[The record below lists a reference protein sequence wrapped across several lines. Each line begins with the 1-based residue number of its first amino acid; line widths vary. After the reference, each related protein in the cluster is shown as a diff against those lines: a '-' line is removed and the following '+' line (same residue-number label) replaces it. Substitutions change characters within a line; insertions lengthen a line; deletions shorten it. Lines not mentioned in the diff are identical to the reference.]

1 MSTNVRREFL
11 GETVLDRRQDLR
23 LSKEEAARRG
33 GMSVKTWTAVEDGKP
48 VRTTTYV
55 GVEDALEW
63 KRGSVSA
70 VLDGGDA
77 TPLEPSADAE
87 PIEVEYAARVLE
99 LVRAQYG
106 EEVYRAAIARLDQ
119 GNSGSDTSRRGA
131 V

>member
-11 GETVLDRRQDLR
+11 GETVLERRQDLR

-33 GMSVKTWTAVEDGKP
+33 GMSVKTWTSVENGKE
-48 VRTTTYV
+48 VRPTTYV
-55 GVEDALEW
+55 GVEDALAW

-77 TPLEPSADAE
+77 TPMEPVTEDE
-87 PIEVEYAARVLE
+87 PIEVEHAARVLE

-106 EEVYRAAIARLDQ
+106 EEVYRAAIARLDE
-119 GNSGSDTSRRGA
+119 GRTGREVPRRGA
-131 V
+131 L

>member
-1 MSTNVRREFL
+1 MTTNVRREFL
-11 GETVLDRRQDLR
+11 GETVQERRLDLG

-33 GMSVKTWTAVEDGKP
+33 GLSVKTWTSVETGQK
-48 VRTTTYV
+48 VRPTTYV

-77 TPLEPSADAE
+77 TPLDPPAEDA
-87 PIEVEYAARVLE
+87 PIEVEHAMRVLE

-106 EEVYRAAIARLDQ
+106 EEVYRAAVARLDE
-119 GNSGSDTSRRGA
+119 GRTGRDTSRRGA
-131 V
+131 S